1 MARQTKKRNV
11 RDYLKFYGP
20 GTLLVVLS
28 FVVAY
33 QFVDPAPPR
42 RISIATGPPTGA
54 YFTYGGAYSEI
65 LRRNGIH
72 LEVLPTAGSAENI
85 KLLGAESGGVDV
97 ALISGGTGTLAQSD
111 EIISLGSLYY
121 EPLWLFHQTNFTLA
135 RLPDLRGLSVSVG
148 EEGSGT
154 RILAMQ
160 LFELNGITEENTG
173 ILSYGYQKA
182 ANMLVQ
188 GNLDAAIFVTTHR
201 SPYIEP
207 LLKSTS
213 LKLMG
218 LERAKAYALKYHY
231 LTVLEV
237 PEGVLNFEANIP
249 SGDITLVAVTTQL
262 AARSDLH
269 PALINLLLQAAK
281 EVHHKGGGFE
291 KEGQFP
297 SPKYVDFDL
306 SEEAV
311 QFYKSG
317 PPFLQ
322 RYLPFWVA
330 NFLTRMVV
338 MLVPLFALLYPLFKL
353 MPLIYKWRMR
363 SRIYRWYSELKA
375 VDPEIQKD
383 FAAER
388 IEEYLAKLNKVEN
401 QVSNIAIPPAYA
413 EGLYDLRLHIE
424 MLRNKLH
431 KAGAKDRKIQ

>member
-1 MARQTKKRNV
+1 MLRKLNMRTIGEYIKV
-11 RDYLKFYGP
+11 FGP
-20 GTLLVVLS
+20 AILLAS
-28 FVVAY
+28 IGFVVAY

-42 RISIATGPPTGA
+42 HITIATASPTGA
-54 YFTYGGAYSEI
+54 YFAYGGAYSEI
-65 LRRNGIH
+65 LKRNGIR

-85 KLLGAESGGVDV
+85 KLLEAESGGVDV
-97 ALISGGTGTLAQSD
+97 ALIAGGFSTLARSD
-111 EIISLGSLYY
+111 KIISLGSLYY
-121 EPLWLFHQTNFTLA
+121 EPLWIFHQTNLTLA
-135 RLPDLRGLSVSVG
+135 RLPDLKGLRVAVG

-154 RILAMQ
+154 KILALQ
-160 LFELNGITEENTG
+160 LLELNGITEKNTR
-173 ILSYGYQKA
+173 ILSYGSQEA
-182 ANMLVQ
+182 ANMLLQ
-188 GNLDAAIFVTTHR
+188 KKLDAAIFVTTHR

-207 LLKSTS
+207 LMKSRS
-213 LKLMG
+213 VKLMG
-218 LERAKAYALKYHY
+218 LERAKAYALQYHY
-231 LTVLEV
+231 LHVLEV

-249 SGDITLVAVTTQL
+249 SRDITLVAVTTQL

-281 EVHHKGGGFE
+281 EIHHRGGGFE

-306 SEEAV
+306 SKEAAR
-311 QFYKSG
+311 FYKSG

-330 NFLTRMVV
+330 TFLTRMMV
-338 MLVPLFALLYPLFKL
+338 MLVPLLALLYPLFKL

-383 FAAER
+383 FVAER
-388 IEEYLAKLNKVEN
+388 LEEYLAKLNEVEK
-401 QVSNIAIPPAYA
+401 QVSNISVPPAYA

-424 MLRNKLH
+424 MLRTKLLKAANKE
-431 KAGAKDRKIQ
+431 

>member
-1 MARQTKKRNV
+1 LSRKLNIRTIGEYIKV
-11 RDYLKFYGP
+11 FGP
-20 GTLLVVLS
+20 AILLAS
-28 FVVAY
+28 IGFVVAY

-42 RISIATGPPTGA
+42 RISIATGSPSGA
-54 YFTYGGAYSEI
+54 YFAYGGAYSEI
-65 LRRNGIH
+65 LKQDGIS
-72 LEVLPTAGSAENI
+72 LEVLPTAGSVENI

-97 ALISGGTGTLAQSD
+97 ALIAGGFSTLAQSD
-111 EIISLGSLYY
+111 KIISLGSLYY
-121 EPLWLFHQTNFTLA
+121 EPLWIFHQRNLALA
-135 RLPDLRGLSVSVG
+135 RLPDLRGMRVAVG

-154 RILAMQ
+154 KVLALQ
-160 LFELNGITEENTG
+160 LLELNGISEKNTRL
-173 ILSYGYQKA
+173 LSYGSQEA
-182 ANMLVQ
+182 ANMLLEKK
-188 GNLDAAIFVTTHR
+188 LDAAIFVTTHR

-207 LLKSTS
+207 LMKSRS

-231 LTVLEV
+231 LHVLEV

-249 SGDITLVAVTTQL
+249 SRDITLVAVTTQL

-281 EVHHKGGGFE
+281 EVHHRGGGFE

-306 SEEAV
+306 SKEAV
-311 QFYKSG
+311 RFYKSG

-363 SRIYRWYSELKA
+363 SRIYRWYAELRE

-383 FAAER
+383 FAAEGL
-388 IEEYLAKLNKVEN
+388 EECLAKLNKVEN

-424 MLRNKLH
+424 LLRNKLR
-431 KAGAKDRKIQ
+431 KAGNKE

>member
-1 MARQTKKRNV
+1 MRSIGEYIKV
-11 RDYLKFYGP
+11 FGP
-20 GTLLVVLS
+20 AILIASIG

-42 RISIATGPPTGA
+42 RISIATGSPSGA
-54 YFTYGGAYSEI
+54 YFAYGGAYSEI
-65 LRRNGIH
+65 LKRNGIR

-85 KLLGAESGGVDV
+85 RLLEAESGGVDV
-97 ALISGGTGTLAQSD
+97 ALIAGGFSTLAQSD

-121 EPLWLFHQTNFTLA
+121 EPLWIFHQTNLTLA
-135 RLPDLRGLSVSVG
+135 RLPDLKGLRLAVG

-154 RILAMQ
+154 KVLALQ
-160 LFELNGITEENTG
+160 LLELNGITEKNTR
-173 ILSYGYQKA
+173 ILSYGSQEA
-182 ANMLVQ
+182 ANMLLQ
-188 GNLDAAIFVTTHR
+188 KKLDAAIFVTTHR
-201 SPYIEP
+201 SPYIQP
-207 LLKSTS
+207 LIESRS

-218 LERAKAYALKYHY
+218 LERAKAYALQYHY
-231 LTVLEV
+231 LHVLEV

-249 SGDITLVAVTTQL
+249 SRDTTLVAVTTQL

-269 PALINLLLQAAK
+269 PALITLLLQAA
-281 EVHHKGGGFE
+281 EETHSKGGGFE

-306 SEEAV
+306 SKEAV
-311 QFYKSG
+311 RFYNSG

-330 NFLTRMVV
+330 VFLTRMMV
-338 MLVPLFALLYPLFKL
+338 MLVPLLALLYPLFKV

-375 VDPEIQKD
+375 VDPEVQKD
-383 FAAER
+383 FVAER
-388 IEEYLAKLNKVEN
+388 LEEYLAKLNEVEN
-401 QVSNIAIPPAYA
+401 QVSNISIPPAYA

-424 MLRNKLH
+424 LLRNKLR
-431 KAGAKDRKIQ
+431 KAGNKE

>member
-1 MARQTKKRNV
+1 
-11 RDYLKFYGP
+11 
-20 GTLLVVLS
+20 LLASIGFL
-28 FVVAY
+28 VAY

-42 RISIATGPPTGA
+42 RITIATASPSGA
-54 YFTYGGAYSEI
+54 YFAYGGAYSEI
-65 LRRNGIH
+65 LKRNGIH

-85 KLLGAESGGVDV
+85 RLLEEESGGVDV
-97 ALISGGTGTLAQSD
+97 ALIAGGFSTLAQSD

-121 EPLWLFHQTNFTLA
+121 EPLWIFHQASLTLA
-135 RLPDLRGLSVSVG
+135 RLPDLKGLRVAVG

-154 RILAMQ
+154 KILALQ
-160 LFELNGITEENTG
+160 LLELNGITEKNTR
-173 ILSYGYQKA
+173 ILSYGYQGA
-182 ANMLVQ
+182 ADMLLQ
-188 GNLDAAIFVTTHR
+188 GSLDAAIFVTTHR
-201 SPYIEP
+201 SQYIQP
-207 LLKSTS
+207 LMKSKS

-218 LERAKAYALKYHY
+218 LERAKAYALRFHY
-231 LTVLEV
+231 LHVLEV

-249 SGDITLVAVTTQL
+249 SRDITLVAVTTQL

-269 PALINLLLQAAK
+269 PALINLLLQAA
-281 EVHHKGGGFE
+281 EEIHHKGGGFE

-297 SPKYVDFDL
+297 SPKYVDFYL
-306 SEEAV
+306 SKEAV

-363 SRIYRWYSELKA
+363 SRIYRWYSELKE

-383 FAAER
+383 FETER
-388 IEEYLAKLNKVEN
+388 LEEYLAKLNKVEN
-401 QVSNIAIPPAYA
+401 QVSNISIPPAYA

-424 MLRNKLH
+424 MLRNKLL
-431 KAGAKDRKIQ
+431 KAGNKE

>member
-1 MARQTKKRNV
+1 MRTIGEYIKV
-11 RDYLKFYGP
+11 FGP
-20 GTLLVVLS
+20 AILLAS
-28 FVVAY
+28 IGFVVAY

-54 YFTYGGAYSEI
+54 FFAYGGAYSEI
-65 LRRNGIH
+65 LERNGIH
-72 LEVLPTAGSAENI
+72 LEVLPTAGSVENI
-85 KLLGAESGGVDV
+85 KLLGAESGEVDV

-111 EIISLGSLYY
+111 EVISLGSLYY
-121 EPLWLFHQTNFTLA
+121 EPLWLFYQKNLKLA
-135 RLPDLRGLSVSVG
+135 RLPDLKGLGVSIG

-160 LFELNGITEENTG
+160 LFELNGMSEKNTR
-173 ILSYGYQKA
+173 ILSYDYQEA
-182 ANMLVQ
+182 ANMLVE

-201 SPYIEP
+201 SPYIAP
-207 LLKSTS
+207 LMKSRS

-218 LERAKAYALKYHY
+218 LERAKAYALRYHY
-231 LTVLEV
+231 LHVLEV

-249 SGDITLVAVTTQL
+249 SRDITLIAVTTQL

-281 EVHHKGGGFE
+281 EVHHKGGRFE

-297 SPKYVDFDL
+297 SPKYVDLDL
-306 SEEAV
+306 SQEAAR
-311 QFYKSG
+311 FYKSG

-338 MLVPLFALLYPLFKL
+338 MLVPLFALLYPLFKI

-363 SRIYRWYSELKA
+363 SRIYRWYTELRA

-383 FAAER
+383 FDPER
-388 IEEYLAKLNKVEN
+388 MEEYLARLNKVEN

-424 MLRNKLH
+424 LLRNKLS
-431 KAGAKDRKIQ
+431 KAGNTE

>member
-1 MARQTKKRNV
+1 LSRKLTIRTIGEYIKV
-11 RDYLKFYGP
+11 FGP
-20 GTLLVVLS
+20 AILVAS
-28 FVVAY
+28 IGFFVAY

-42 RISIATGPPTGA
+42 HISIATGSPSGA
-54 YFTYGGAYSEI
+54 YFAYGGAYSEI
-65 LRRNGIH
+65 LKRDGIR

-85 KLLGAESGGVDV
+85 RLLEAESGGVDV
-97 ALISGGTGTLAQSD
+97 ALIAGGFSTLAQSD
-111 EIISLGSLYY
+111 KIISLGSLYY
-121 EPLWLFHQTNFTLA
+121 EPLWIFHQTNRKLA
-135 RLPDLRGLSVSVG
+135 RLTELKGLRLAVG

-154 RILAMQ
+154 KVLALQ
-160 LFELNGITEENTG
+160 LLELNGISEKNTRL
-173 ILSYGYQKA
+173 LSYGSQEA
-182 ANMLVQ
+182 ATMLLEKK
-188 GNLDAAIFVTTHR
+188 LDAAIFVTTHR

-207 LLKSTS
+207 LMKSRS

-218 LERAKAYALKYHY
+218 LERAQAYALRYHY
-231 LTVLEV
+231 LHVLEM

-249 SGDITLVAVTTQL
+249 SRDIVLVAVTTQL

-269 PALINLLLQAAK
+269 PALITLLLQAAK

-291 KEGQFP
+291 KQGQFP

-306 SEEAV
+306 SREAAR
-311 QFYKSG
+311 FYKSG

-338 MLVPLFALLYPLFKL
+338 MLVPLFALLYPLFKI

-363 SRIYRWYSELKA
+363 SRIYRWYTELRE

-388 IEEYLAKLNKVEN
+388 LEEYLAKLNKVEN

-413 EGLYDLRLHIE
+413 EGLYDLRVHIE
-424 MLRNKLH
+424 LLRNKLS
-431 KAGAKDRKIQ
+431 KAGNTE

>member
-1 MARQTKKRNV
+1 MLRKLSMRSIGEYIKV
-11 RDYLKFYGP
+11 FGP
-20 GTLLVVLS
+20 AILIASIG

-42 RISIATGPPTGA
+42 RISIATGSPSGA
-54 YFTYGGAYSEI
+54 YFAYGGAYSEI
-65 LRRNGIH
+65 LKRNGIR

-85 KLLGAESGGVDV
+85 RLLEAESGGVDV
-97 ALISGGTGTLAQSD
+97 ALIAGGFSTLAQSD

-121 EPLWLFHQTNFTLA
+121 EPLWIFHQTNLTLA
-135 RLPDLRGLSVSVG
+135 RLPDLKGLRLAVG

-154 RILAMQ
+154 KVLALQ
-160 LFELNGITEENTG
+160 LLELNGITEKNTR
-173 ILSYGYQKA
+173 ILSYGSQEA
-182 ANMLVQ
+182 ANMLLQ
-188 GNLDAAIFVTTHR
+188 KKLDAAIFVTTHR
-201 SPYIEP
+201 SPYIQP
-207 LLKSTS
+207 LIESRS

-218 LERAKAYALKYHY
+218 LERAKAYALQYHY
-231 LTVLEV
+231 LHVLEV

-249 SGDITLVAVTTQL
+249 SRDTTLVAVTTQL

-269 PALINLLLQAAK
+269 PALITLLLQAA
-281 EVHHKGGGFE
+281 EETHSKGGGFE

-306 SEEAV
+306 SKEAV
-311 QFYKSG
+311 RFYNSG

-330 NFLTRMVV
+330 VFLTRMMV
-338 MLVPLFALLYPLFKL
+338 MLVPLLALLYPLFKV

-375 VDPEIQKD
+375 VDPEVQKD
-383 FAAER
+383 FVAER
-388 IEEYLAKLNKVEN
+388 LEEYLAKLNEVEN
-401 QVSNIAIPPAYA
+401 QVSNISIPPAYA

-424 MLRNKLH
+424 LLRNKLR
-431 KAGAKDRKIQ
+431 KAGNKE

>member
-1 MARQTKKRNV
+1 MLRKLSMRSIGEYIKV
-11 RDYLKFYGP
+11 FGP
-20 GTLLVVLS
+20 AILIASIG

-42 RISIATGPPTGA
+42 RISIATGSPSGA
-54 YFTYGGAYSEI
+54 YFAYGGAYSEI
-65 LRRNGIH
+65 LKRNGIR

-85 KLLGAESGGVDV
+85 RLLEAESGGVDV
-97 ALISGGTGTLAQSD
+97 ALIAGGFSTLAQSD

-121 EPLWLFHQTNFTLA
+121 EPLWIFHQTNLTLA
-135 RLPDLRGLSVSVG
+135 RLPNLKGLRLAVG

-154 RILAMQ
+154 KVLALQ
-160 LFELNGITEENTG
+160 LLELNGITEKNTR
-173 ILSYGYQKA
+173 ILSYGSQEA
-182 ANMLVQ
+182 ANMLLQ
-188 GNLDAAIFVTTHR
+188 KKLDAAIFVTTHR
-201 SPYIEP
+201 SPYIQP
-207 LLKSTS
+207 LIESRS

-218 LERAKAYALKYHY
+218 LERAKAYALQYHY
-231 LTVLEV
+231 LHVLEV

-249 SGDITLVAVTTQL
+249 SRDTTLVAVTTQL

-269 PALINLLLQAAK
+269 PALITLLLQAA
-281 EVHHKGGGFE
+281 EETHSKGGGFE

-306 SEEAV
+306 SKEAV
-311 QFYKSG
+311 RFYNSG

-330 NFLTRMVV
+330 VFLTRMMV
-338 MLVPLFALLYPLFKL
+338 MLVPLLALLYPLFKV

-375 VDPEIQKD
+375 VDPEVQKD
-383 FAAER
+383 FVAER
-388 IEEYLAKLNKVEN
+388 LEEYLAKLNEVEN
-401 QVSNIAIPPAYA
+401 QVSNISIPPAYA

-424 MLRNKLH
+424 LLRNKLR
-431 KAGAKDRKIQ
+431 KAGNKE